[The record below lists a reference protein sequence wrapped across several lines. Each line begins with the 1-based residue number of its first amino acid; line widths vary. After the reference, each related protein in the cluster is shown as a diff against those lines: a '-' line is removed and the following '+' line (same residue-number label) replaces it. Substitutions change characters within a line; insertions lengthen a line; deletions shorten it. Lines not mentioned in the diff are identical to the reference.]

1 MSFRL
6 AILGVVLYCLSIVL
20 GEPAAGLTEDSAE
33 LGPVAEAIRRL
44 NPRVLPAETGGPRP
58 ERLSRLVAEDVRRR
72 RDELNRRDL
81 ETWRSIRNRDGWER
95 LKAPRIEA
103 LRRSLGQFPAA
114 PRDLRLTTTKVLH
127 GDGFQIDC
135 LVFESRPGLLV
146 TANLYRPAG
155 VPSGSPQHMPGIL
168 ICHSHHNPKSQGELQ
183 DMGMTWARQ
192 GCLVL
197 VMDQLGHGE
206 RRQHPFRAAEDFPK
220 EFPVG
225 RQDYYFRY
233 NLGMQL
239 QLIGDS
245 LIGWMVWDLMRGVD
259 LLLQQPGVDPE
270 RILLLGAVAGGGDP
284 AAVTAALDHR
294 VKAVVPF
301 NFGGPQPETVYPLPD
316 DAQQRFNYM
325 GEGSW
330 ESTRNLRLSARDG
343 FLPWVI
349 VGAVAPRCLIYAHE
363 FSWDEPRDP
372 VWSRLRT
379 IYGFYEVPQNVTS
392 LCGWGRVQLSSAQA
406 SHCNNI
412 GPAHRKQIYPAFQR
426 WFGMA
431 VPQEYQAPR
440 APAELASLEGLDSAQ
455 ALSLTPV
462 HRLADHI
469 AQERMAT
476 FRTELARLTPAA
488 RRKAMQNAW
497 AGLLGD
503 IEPGA
508 PHGPQPV
515 AAAEGPIRV
524 IRAAC
529 APAQGILVPVLV
541 LLPAASQSSSI
552 PCVIGVAQD
561 GKAGFLQHRAD
572 ELSRLLARGIAVCL
586 PDLRGTG
593 ETSLGT
599 DRGRSSE
606 ATGLSSSELMLGN
619 TFVGLRL
626 KDLRSVLRWLR
637 TFPEIDAKRIGLWGD
652 SFTPE
657 NGPDR
662 RLDVPL
668 GSGEEPP
675 SAEPLGPLLAL
686 LTGLFEDEVAA
697 VVAQNGVIGFRSA
710 LQSPF
715 VGIPHDVVV
724 PGLLTAGDVSD
735 LAAVLAPQPLLLQ
748 RFVDAANRA
757 VSVEAAR
764 ASWAGAA
771 SAYQAVGA
779 GEKLVIGDGTQPVAD
794 WLVRQFFTPQ

>member
-1 MSFRL
+1 MSFRS
-6 AILGVVLYCLSIVL
+6 AVLGVVLFCLSIAL
-20 GEPAAGLTEDSAE
+20 GAPAAGLTEDSAE

-44 NPRVLPAETGGPRP
+44 NPRVLPAEANGSRP
-58 ERLSRLVAEDVRRR
+58 ERLSRMVGKDVGRR

-81 ETWRSIRNRDGWER
+81 EVWRSIRNRDEWEK

-103 LRRSLGQFPAA
+103 LRRSLGQFPA
-114 PRDLRLTTTKVLH
+114 PPQDLRITTTKVLH

-146 TANLYRPAG
+146 TANLYRPAR
-155 VPSGSPQHMPGIL
+155 PPKRMPGIL
-168 ICHSHHNPKSQGELQ
+168 ICHSHHNPKDQGELQ

-192 GCLVL
+192 GSVVL

-206 RRQHPFRAAEDFPK
+206 RRQHPFRTAADFPGK
-220 EFPVG
+220 FPVG

-233 NLGMQL
+233 HVGMQL
-239 QLIGDS
+239 HLIGDS

-259 LLLQQPGVDPE
+259 LLLQQPGVDRE

-316 DAQQRFNYM
+316 DAQQRFNYI

-363 FSWDEPRDP
+363 FSWDEPNDP
-372 VWSRLRT
+372 IWRRLRT

-392 LCGWGRVQLSSAQA
+392 LSGWGRVQLPSAQA

-412 GPAHRKQIYPAFQR
+412 GLPHRKQIYPAFQR

-431 VPQEYQAPR
+431 AAQECQARR
-440 APAELASLEGLDSAQ
+440 APAELACLEGVDSAR
-455 ALSLTPV
+455 ALPMTPV
-462 HRLADHI
+462 HRLADRI
-469 AQERMAT
+469 AQERMAA
-476 FRTELARLTPAA
+476 FRAELAGLAPAA
-488 RRKAMQNAW
+488 RRKAMQHAW

-503 IEPGA
+503 IDPGSLDGA
-508 PHGPQPV
+508 KPA

-541 LLPAASQSSSI
+541 LLPAASRSSPM
-552 PCVIGVAQD
+552 PCVVGVAQD
-561 GKAGFLQHRAD
+561 GKAGFLKHRAD
-572 ELSRLLARGIAVCL
+572 ALARLLARGIAVCL

-606 ATGLSSSELMLGN
+606 ATALGSSELMLGN

-626 KDLRSVLRWLR
+626 KDLRSILRWLR
-637 TFPEIDAKRIGLWGD
+637 TVPEIDARRIAVWGD
-652 SFTPE
+652 SFAPE

-668 GSGEEPP
+668 GIGEEPP

-686 LTGLFEDEVAA
+686 LAGLFEDEVAA

-715 VGIPHDVVV
+715 VCIPHDVVV
-724 PGLLTAGDVSD
+724 PGLLTAGDVGD
-735 LAAVLAPQPLLLQ
+735 LAAALVPRPALVQG
-748 RFVDAANRA
+748 FVDGTNRA

-764 ASWAGAA
+764 APWARAA
-771 SAYQAVGA
+771 SAYQAGGA
-779 GEKLVIGDGTQPVAD
+779 GEKLVLGDGNQPVAD